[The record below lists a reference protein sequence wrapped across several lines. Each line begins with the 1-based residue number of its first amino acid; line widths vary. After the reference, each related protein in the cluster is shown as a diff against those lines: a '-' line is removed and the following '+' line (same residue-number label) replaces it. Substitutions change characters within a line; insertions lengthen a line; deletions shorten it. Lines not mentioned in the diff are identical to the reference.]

1 MTKVV
6 NKSVKIVTEVT
17 DITCDACGVSVVP
30 EVQKTYQENLN
41 DFNAFGVLKAAYGY
55 GSSQDGESFNFDL
68 CETCFRELVN
78 KVKELRNSHGLN

>member
-1 MTKVV
+1 MRTFMTKVV

-41 DFNAFGVLKAAYGY
+41 DFNAFGVLKA
-55 GSSQDGESFNFDL
+55 E
-68 CETCFRELVN
+68 
-78 KVKELRNSHGLN
+78 